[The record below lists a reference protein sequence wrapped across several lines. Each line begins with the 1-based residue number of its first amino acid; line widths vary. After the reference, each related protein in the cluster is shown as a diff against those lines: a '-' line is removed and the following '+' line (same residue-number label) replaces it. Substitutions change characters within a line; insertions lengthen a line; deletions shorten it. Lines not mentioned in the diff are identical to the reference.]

1 MRLAYLLALASA
13 LAAAPAMPAAAQA
26 PAPEQGGT
34 GAPPVGQPDAPNRE
48 APPSSPPPSATV
60 QGCADPTFS
69 GKYSNELRRIA
80 VPRDVARY
88 GRCRDYG
95 RWAGSSYEG
104 HTNLPNGF
112 WVYSYPEWI
121 IYGQAQR

>member
-1 MRLAYLLALASA
+1 MRLALPLALV
-13 LAAAPAMPAAAQA
+13 LAVAAPAAGQNSGA
-26 PAPEQGGT
+26 EQGGT
-34 GAPPVGQPDAPNRE
+34 GSAPIGPPSDTLNRE
-48 APPSSPPPSATV
+48 APPPPTPPAPSAA

-69 GKYSNELRRIA
+69 GKYTQELRRIA
-80 VPRDVARY
+80 VPRDLGRY

-95 RWAGSSYEG
+95 RWSGNTYEG

-121 IYGQAQR
+121 IYAVRAR